1 MRHKTTAILGALALA
16 ALSGCAHE
24 DGLGDS
30 VRHMT
35 EQQVY
40 DRDAYFNPDPAPA
53 LGGDADRLN
62 ATLEMHRNG
71 ISDPAEH
78 RGAPLPGVSSG
89 NR

>member
-1 MRHKTTAILGALALA
+1 MRYKTTAILSALVVTALG
-16 ALSGCAHE
+16 GCAHE
-24 DGLGDS
+24 DGFGDS

-40 DRDAYFNPDPAPA
+40 DRDAYFNPDPAPV

-62 ATLEMHRNG
+62 ATLEIHRNG
-71 ISDPAEH
+71 ISDPAEN

-89 NR
+89 SR